1 MKTCLPETQSSPR
14 HDWPRTRRAV
24 LSPARSAGS
33 NSRQH
38 HFCPGELHD
47 HPPEW
52 VGCSPPQFERS
63 VQRLQRNQGIGS
75 WKRQVRAL
83 AFLGDGLPPGN
94 ERRVAQLRGTVR
106 PRPVSVAAGSQRHER
121 AGWDGPAPLLPLLA
135 AGSNALAPY
144 GAGQRP
150 RYAPPPYTPLIP
162 AAGHRLTTLLDDN
175 GCGWSKYLAVAIR
188 PAGSRRA
195 AQSIL

>member
-1 MKTCLPETQSSPR
+1 M
-14 HDWPRTRRAV
+14 
-24 LSPARSAGS
+24 
-33 NSRQH
+33 
-38 HFCPGELHD
+38 
-47 HPPEW
+47 
-52 VGCSPPQFERS
+52 
-63 VQRLQRNQGIGS
+63 
-75 WKRQVRAL
+75 RAL

-150 RYAPPPYTPLIP
+150 RYAPSPYSSHPSGRPP
-162 AAGHRLTTLLDDN
+162 ADHASRRQRLRLVEVSCGRDQTSGLASSRSVDTVVYQTDDP
-175 GCGWSKYLAVAIR
+175 GSCQPTRGQGRCGWRFMDGFHKQRPHPFWGHGPTAVM
-188 PAGSRRA
+188 A
-195 AQSIL
+195 AVREDRH